1 MASGINNTT
10 ISNISITAAV
20 PKTIQP
26 DKTAKMISETS
37 LVINKENKATNNS
50 ITTTREV
57 KKEAINKVANSLETQ
72 LLTDSAMT
80 AIDNICDN
88 RTYTVTNETKQR
100 KNSSSSTS
108 AINTSVPMPD
118 RIEFV
123 TSLLTPD
130 MKVKHKI
137 VQLQIYT
144 LLMCIILCDIENIV
158 QIRVSNKGENRR

>member
-10 ISNISITAAV
+10 ISNISIVAAV
-20 PKTIQP
+20 PKTMQP

-37 LVINKENKATNNS
+37 LLINKENKATNNN

-57 KKEAINKVANSLETQ
+57 KKEAIDKVTNSLETQ

-80 AIDNICDN
+80 AIDNFCDN

-130 MKVKHKI
+130 MKVNI
-137 VQLQIYT
+137 T
-144 LLMCIILCDIENIV
+144 LFNSKF
-158 QIRVSNKGENRR
+158 IRF

>member
-10 ISNISITAAV
+10 ISNISIVAAA
-20 PKTIQP
+20 PKTMQP

-37 LVINKENKATNNS
+37 VLINKENKATNNS

-57 KKEAINKVANSLETQ
+57 KKEAIDKVTNSLETQ

-80 AIDNICDN
+80 SIDNICDN
-88 RTYTVTNETKQR
+88 RTVTNETKQR

-130 MKVKHKI
+130 MKVKHKNF
-137 VQLQIYT
+137 QLQI
-144 LLMCIILCDIENIV
+144 
-158 QIRVSNKGENRR
+158 